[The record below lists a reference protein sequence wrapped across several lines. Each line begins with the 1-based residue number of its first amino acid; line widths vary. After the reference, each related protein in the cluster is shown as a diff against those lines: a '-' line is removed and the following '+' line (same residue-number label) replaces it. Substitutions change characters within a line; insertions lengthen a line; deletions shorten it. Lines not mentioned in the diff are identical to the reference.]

1 MWREIRSKNLCRVAA
16 GTQRGKRDQ
25 HEISPL
31 LRLADLP
38 ISLHQDAL
46 HLRAKSPEKS
56 PHRKDALNPGQAPV

>member
-1 MWREIRSKNLCRVAA
+1 MWREKRSKNLCRVAA
-16 GTQRGKRDQ
+16 GTQRGKGV
-25 HEISPL
+25 SMKSVPL

-56 PHRKDALNPGQAPV
+56 PHRKDSLNPGQAPV